1 MEWHGGSG
9 SGCAVVWFIFRPNKS
24 GADRHDE
31 TGTVDGPGPCL
42 DSSLPHP
49 RLAMLRCFFVE
60 GIRRGHPSR
69 AVH

>member
-42 DSSLPHP
+42 EPASP
-49 RLAMLRCFFVE
+49 
-60 GIRRGHPSR
+60 PSR
-69 AVH
+69 NAPRASSSGALH